1 MEESSDYLIPISESS
16 LLNPAYISTIGRPLI
31 LELQDSVLD
40 LHGWLSFTTDIEYW
54 IKNRIYFEFQ
64 NQSLAF
70 VIKGNNF
77 VLDGNDKGGIDGNG
91 QAWYDYAEDAGNVF
105 GRYAP
110 WLSSFEGK
118 ADDRPMS
125 LAISNAK
132 NVVIKNFSVIQ
143 PQFWASIIIESENV
157 LIQDFYVNATSY
169 NPSVSRISC

>member
-1 MEESSDYLIPISESS
+1 MAVFSDFLIPTSE
-16 LLNPAYISTIGRPLI
+16 LAVWTPAYISTIGRPLI

-54 IKNRIYFEFQ
+54 IKNRIEIEFQ

-105 GRYAP
+105 GRYAF
-110 WLSSFEGK
+110 LS
-118 ADDRPMS
+118 
-125 LAISNAK
+125 
-132 NVVIKNFSVIQ
+132 
-143 PQFWASIIIESENV
+143 
-157 LIQDFYVNATSY
+157 
-169 NPSVSRISC
+169 

>member
-1 MEESSDYLIPISESS
+1 MPISESPRPTP
-16 LLNPAYISTIGRPLI
+16 LTYSTIGRPLI

-105 GRYAP
+105 GRYVLLC
-110 WLSSFEGK
+110 WSLSAG
-118 ADDRPMS
+118 
-125 LAISNAK
+125 
-132 NVVIKNFSVIQ
+132 
-143 PQFWASIIIESENV
+143 
-157 LIQDFYVNATSY
+157 
-169 NPSVSRISC
+169 

>member
-1 MEESSDYLIPISESS
+1 MAVSSDYQMPTSESS
-16 LLNPAYISTIGRPLI
+16 PINLADGSTIGRPLI

-105 GRYAP
+105 GRYVT
-110 WLSSFEGK
+110 
-118 ADDRPMS
+118 PMS
-125 LAISNAK
+125 YLLK
-132 NVVIKNFSVIQ
+132 G
-143 PQFWASIIIESENV
+143 
-157 LIQDFYVNATSY
+157 
-169 NPSVSRISC
+169 

>member
-1 MEESSDYLIPISESS
+1 MILTTWRRLSQNVEMAVSSDFPMPTSESASLIPLTS
-16 LLNPAYISTIGRPLI
+16 STIGRPLT

-105 GRYAP
+105 GR
-110 WLSSFEGK
+110 
-118 ADDRPMS
+118 
-125 LAISNAK
+125 
-132 NVVIKNFSVIQ
+132 
-143 PQFWASIIIESENV
+143 
-157 LIQDFYVNATSY
+157 
-169 NPSVSRISC
+169 

>member
-1 MEESSDYLIPISESS
+1 MILTTWKRQSRSVETEVFFDCLIPTSE
-16 LLNPAYISTIGRPLI
+16 LALFNPAYISTIGRPLI

-105 GRYAP
+105 GRYV
-110 WLSSFEGK
+110 LSS
-118 ADDRPMS
+118 
-125 LAISNAK
+125 
-132 NVVIKNFSVIQ
+132 
-143 PQFWASIIIESENV
+143 
-157 LIQDFYVNATSY
+157 
-169 NPSVSRISC
+169 

>member
-1 MEESSDYLIPISESS
+1 MAVSSDYLIQTSESA
-16 LLNPAYISTIGRPLI
+16 PFDKAYISTIGRPLI

-105 GRYAP
+105 GRYAI
-110 WLSSFEGK
+110 SS
-118 ADDRPMS
+118 
-125 LAISNAK
+125 
-132 NVVIKNFSVIQ
+132 
-143 PQFWASIIIESENV
+143 
-157 LIQDFYVNATSY
+157 
-169 NPSVSRISC
+169 